1 MINQARKTSV
11 VNLGKA
17 PPYAPASSPWL
28 ATGGMAG
35 AIIASSCCIVPLVL
49 VMLGLSGAW
58 VSNLTAL
65 EPYKPIFLLIT
76 AGLIGAGFWQVYRRP
91 KQDCDD
97 GSLCAKPASRRI
109 TKLVL
114 WVATALAL
122 LAASVNFWAP
132 WFY

>member
-1 MINQARKTSV
+1 VTPEKN
-11 VNLGKA
+11 
-17 PPYAPASSPWL
+17 PPETPTSSPWL
-28 ATGGMAG
+28 ATGGIVG

-76 AGLIGAGFWQVYRRP
+76 AGLIGTGFWQVYRP
-91 KQDCDD
+91 AKPDCEE

-109 TKLVL
+109 TKAVL
-114 WVATALAL
+114 WLATVLAL
-122 LAASVNFWAP
+122 LAASVNLWAP

>member
-1 MINQARKTSV
+1 MV
-11 VNLGKA
+11 
-17 PPYAPASSPWL
+17 
-28 ATGGMAG
+28 G

-76 AGLIGAGFWQVYRRP
+76 TGLIGAGFWQVYRP
-91 KQDCDD
+91 TQPECEED
-97 GSLCAKPASRRI
+97 SLCATPASRRI
-109 TKLVL
+109 TKAIL
-114 WVATALAL
+114 WLATVLAL
-122 LAASVNFWAP
+122 LAASVNLWAP